1 MSNCILNY
9 IETSTALKSDR
20 HIIQSSHLMIL
31 DFTKFVFLCLSHIVC
46 IYTLLQVCV
55 CYCFSLSSLML
66 FLLSWLILW
75 LLSID
80 VLLLVINYGG
90 GGLLRWLS
98 GFQPALHRYPTIII
112 IRVKFIRNQ
121 NNQEQLSIIDHLL
134 IIIIIIIY
142 ISIDKS
148 QLLDQFFDTQDQH

>member
-1 MSNCILNY
+1 MKWNFTVGSPLYNIKPCMYTRLLLCQTAYWTISKPVLPSNPTDTLSKAPILWFWISLNLCSY
-9 IETSTALKSDR
+9 AFL
-20 HIIQSSHLMIL
+20 IL
-31 DFTKFVFLCLSHIVC
+31 SVQMVC

-55 CYCFSLSSLML
+55 CYCFPLSSLML

-112 IRVKFIRNQ
+112 IRKLVFIWWVDF
-121 NNQEQLSIIDHLL
+121 E
-134 IIIIIIIY
+134 
-142 ISIDKS
+142 
-148 QLLDQFFDTQDQH
+148 